1 MKQKDTFPLAALL
14 GLAKP
19 LQQARHQQRVALLK
33 EHPEGHEVKALIRDS
48 GSLALLSNSFDS
60 FFFLPWMGQFISA
73 LFRGWRKSDI

>member
-33 EHPEGHEVKALIRDS
+33 EHPEGHEVKVLIRDS

-60 FFFLPWMGQFISA
+60 FFFFA
-73 LFRGWRKSDI
+73 LDGSIYLCLI